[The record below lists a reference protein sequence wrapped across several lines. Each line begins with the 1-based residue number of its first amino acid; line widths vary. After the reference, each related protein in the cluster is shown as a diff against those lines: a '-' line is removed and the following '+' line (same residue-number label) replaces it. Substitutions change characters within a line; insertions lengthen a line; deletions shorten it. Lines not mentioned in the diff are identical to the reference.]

1 MLAAT
6 GQRRPAYYLA
16 LRFRE
21 GTMLSKIVGLAKKV
35 RRSAAF
41 KHGIA
46 APKRLAVAMQ
56 QRTNKGIYSVEIEA
70 TMGFFAVLQSILF
83 ILVYCENNKLYPDI
97 SARGGLYGEKTGT
110 VDWFGQLFHAAQNP
124 DRKIVDRLAS
134 RRDVRTSRIRGVED
148 LGFRARYEKALSLS
162 EASTLF
168 NKYYRPAPDVIADVD
183 ELGKRLEISASTI
196 AVHYRGTDKIHEAGK
211 VPWQKLCDAV
221 DEISGNDHGMTNI
234 VLASDDAQFI
244 EFFRTRAFRIPAKVV
259 PAVYMPKGD
268 TPVHFSGHP
277 GLAIGREALVTCL
290 LLARCG
296 FLIKT
301 PSYLSAWAKIFN
313 PSLPVFLISPPLGN
327 GRFPDR
333 VLWLDQQSGKA
344 FAAELKGQRT
354 EQVTSDLPYSASP
367 K

>member
-1 MLAAT
+1 
-6 GQRRPAYYLA
+6 
-16 LRFRE
+16 
-21 GTMLSKIVGLAKKV
+21 MLSNFVSLAKRV

-46 APKRLAVAMQ
+46 APKRLAIAVQ

-110 VDWFGQLFHAAQNP
+110 VDWFAQLFNAVQIP
-124 DRKIVDRLAS
+124 DRTIVDRLVS
-134 RRDVRTSRIRGVED
+134 RRDVRTSRVRGVED
-148 LGFRARYEKALSLS
+148 LGFRARYDKTLSLA
-162 EASTLF
+162 EASALF
-168 NKYYRPAPDVIADVD
+168 SKYYRPAPDVIADVD
-183 ELGKRLEISASTI
+183 VLAKRLEISASTI
-196 AVHYRGTDKIHEAGK
+196 GVHYRGTDKIHEAGK

-221 DEISGNDHGMTNI
+221 DEMSGKHHQPTNI

-244 EFFRTRAFRIPAKVV
+244 EFFRTRAFRIPVNVV
-259 PAVYMPKGD
+259 PAAYMPKGD

-290 LLARCG
+290 LLSRCG

-327 GRFPDR
+327 GHFPDR

-344 FAAELKGQRT
+344 FGKPMTRQA
-354 EQVTSDLPYSASP
+354 TSDLPYSASP

>member
-1 MLAAT
+1 
-6 GQRRPAYYLA
+6 
-16 LRFRE
+16 
-21 GTMLSKIVGLAKKV
+21 MLSTIVSLAKRV
-35 RRSAAF
+35 RRSTAF

-56 QRTNKGIYSVEIEA
+56 QRTNNGIYSVEIEA

-83 ILVYCENNKLYPDI
+83 VLVYCENNKLYPDI

-110 VDWFGQLFHAAQNP
+110 VDWFGQLFNAVQVP
-124 DRKIVDRLAS
+124 DRTIVDRLVS
-134 RRDVRTSRIRGVED
+134 RRDVRTSRVRGVED
-148 LGFRARYEKALSLS
+148 LGFRAQYDRTLSLS

-183 ELGKRLEISASTI
+183 EFAERLEISTSTI

-221 DEISGNDHGMTNI
+221 EEMSGKNRGLTNI

-244 EFFRTRAFRIPAKVV
+244 EIFRTRAFRIPVNVV
-259 PAVYMPKGD
+259 PATYMPKGD

-290 LLARCG
+290 LLSRCG

-327 GRFPDR
+327 GHFPDR
-333 VLWLDQQSGKA
+333 VLWLDQQLGKA
-344 FAAELKGQRT
+344 CAKVLKGPTT
-354 EQVTSDLPYSASP
+354 EQAASDLPYSASP
-367 K
+367 E